1 MIMFQV
7 INHNIS
13 KLNFRIIIA
22 SFLALAIFVIS
33 FFISN
38 FAYENIFFS
47 IFVIILLFTVLT
59 LLEKLST
66 LLLFY
71 IAIIPFFCGYMF
83 FSRGPIFGLNVLK
96 DLIFVIII
104 LSWIVISLLENRKPF
119 VHINKRNQYN
129 SILSVFICYMVIQ
142 ILLAPTILL
151 GVLGFREV
159 VQFMFAFF
167 LGQVFF
173 QTENRIKKC
182 VKIIFTTGIIVA
194 LIGIL
199 QLVTD
204 LHYNPKIMRLFGV
217 EIHRLTST
225 LGNPNALGFFLTINI
240 LIGVNYLFDKT
251 KKYRRIFL
259 FLVMITMSIC
269 LFFTYSR
276 TALIALF
283 VGIIVMAAIKG
294 KTKILFL
301 SVIAFIPTIIF
312 MPSSV
317 VYRYRGIFYGLD
329 AGRRFMWS
337 EAWNRFLQA
346 PIFGV
351 GYGKVGGLYGVGRSG
366 PLVEFM
372 ASSIDHV
379 SVVDN
384 SYFFILNETG
394 IIGFGLFCLLLI
406 FIFKKGW
413 SLMRELKSLYLRQ
426 LSVCL
431 FSILIA
437 LSTAAVTAN
446 IFGMV
451 FPINFYFWF
460 LSGIL
465 VNLKNVDSNFV

>member
-1 MIMFQV
+1 MFV
-7 INHNIS
+7 CS
-13 KLNFRIIIA
+13 FLSSNFIYENSFLSVLGLLLLIIILIA
-22 SFLALAIFVIS
+22 LVKPFDLFLCYV
-33 FFISN
+33 
-38 FAYENIFFS
+38 
-47 IFVIILLFTVLT
+47 
-59 LLEKLST
+59 
-66 LLLFY
+66 
-71 IAIIPFFCGYMF
+71 AIIPFFCGYMF
-83 FSRGPIFGLNVLK
+83 FSRDPIFSLNVLK
-96 DLIFVIII
+96 DLIFVIIV
-104 LSWIVISLLENRKPF
+104 LCWMVISLLKNRKPF
-119 VHINKRNQYN
+119 VHINRRNQYN
-129 SILSVFICYMVIQ
+129 SILLVFICYMVIQ

-199 QLVTD
+199 QLITD
-204 LHYNPKIMRLFGV
+204 LHYNPKIMHLLGV
-217 EIHRLTST
+217 EIHRLSST
-225 LGNPNALGFFLTINI
+225 IGNPNTLGFFLTMNI
-240 LIGVNYLFDKT
+240 LIAINYLFGKT
-251 KKYRRIFL
+251 KRYRRTFL
-259 FLVMITMSIC
+259 LFTIVIMSIC
-269 LFFTYSR
+269 LVFTYSK

-283 VGIIVMAAIKG
+283 VGIIVMAAIMG

-301 SVIAFIPTIIF
+301 SVIAFIPAIILI
-312 MPSSV
+312 PSLV

-329 AGRRFMWS
+329 AGRSFMWQA
-337 EAWNRFLQA
+337 AWDGFLQN

-351 GYGKVGGLYGVGRSG
+351 GYGKIGGVYAIGKGT
-366 PLVEFM
+366 PLAEFM
-372 ASSIDHV
+372 ASSIDHMP
-379 SVVDN
+379 VVDS

-413 SLMRELKSLYLRQ
+413 SLMKELESLYLRQ

-465 VNLKNVDSNFV
+465 VNLKNIDSNFV